1 MEKENN
7 KKEENKIIEKEEK
20 DTKKV
25 KIEKTETSIGI
36 EISADAVAS
45 IVSVELN
52 KIKGI
57 DRQGNLFTDIS
68 EAFRTKTKHN
78 KRYKSGYSR

>member
-1 MEKENN
+1 MEKEKN
-7 KKEENKIIEKEEK
+7 KKEENKIVEKEEK

-78 KRYKSGYSR
+78 KRYKSRHSR